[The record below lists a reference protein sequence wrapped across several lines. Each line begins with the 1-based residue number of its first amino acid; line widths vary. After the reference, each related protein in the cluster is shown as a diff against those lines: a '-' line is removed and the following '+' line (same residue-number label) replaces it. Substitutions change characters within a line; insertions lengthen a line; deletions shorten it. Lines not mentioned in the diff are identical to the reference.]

1 MYKNYFKT
9 AIRTLWRNPLFSSIN
24 VLGLSLGLASCI
36 LIVLYAKDELS
47 FDLFHHRVND
57 IYRVVVNFTS
67 PEGKSTNK
75 TSSTGMIH
83 GPTFAS
89 QIPEIE
95 SMVRIQSNRF
105 TIRHGRDII
114 DEEILYTDDNFFKA
128 FNVPLVAGDPKTALT
143 DIHSVVL
150 SEEMAKKYFGNT
162 DAIGKTIEVNINDTF
177 QPFRVAAVA
186 KNSPQ
191 NSSIK
196 IRMLFP
202 INFEKPDNQFLNFFL
217 NTFFVLRP
225 GADPNA
231 VVKKMASAFQSA
243 AANDIKEGEKF
254 GFKDKISFD
263 LQPIK
268 AMHLSTDFPPDNG
281 LVDGSNPI
289 YSYILSGIAL
299 LLLVIACINFI
310 NLTIARSLKRAK
322 EIGIRKVVG
331 GQRIQLA
338 IQFLGE
344 SFVLCII
351 AFLLGI
357 GLVELVL
364 PFFNT
369 ISNKALAFS
378 YLFDVKLILGLVA
391 LFLVT
396 GLMAGFYPALVL
408 SGFNPVKSLYGRH
421 LLAGKGY
428 ISRALVVL
436 QFTLATFLIIAT
448 ITIRSQF
455 NFLTHFELGYDENNV
470 VQIMGASPM
479 DKARLDLVRAEL
491 MKDPSVANVSGDQ
504 GGRWGTMAHINGD
517 RQIEFDIRR
526 VDENLLPLFEIK
538 LIKGRNFSANEPTD
552 SSNFIL
558 VNEAFVKEAG
568 WKDPLGKEVDFFYK
582 NKKYKVLGVMKD
594 FHFRPLT
601 EKIGPLLLSMQPDV
615 KFRELYVRLQPGY
628 GKASLG
634 NIEKVFRQFFPSN
647 AYSLVYRVDAS
658 RERYNDEAK
667 WKQIMSFGAILTIF
681 ISCIGLFGLAT
692 LAAEK
697 RRKEI
702 GIRKVLGASVTIIVR
717 KLSIDFLRLVV
728 LAVVIALPIA
738 WWALN
743 KWLENYP
750 YRVAISWWI
759 FALALVLVVTIA
771 LLTISFQSIRAA
783 IANPVKS
790 LRSE

>member
-1 MYKNYFKT
+1 
-9 AIRTLWRNPLFSSIN
+9 
-24 VLGLSLGLASCI
+24 
-36 LIVLYAKDELS
+36 
-47 FDLFHHRVND
+47 
-57 IYRVVVNFTS
+57 
-67 PEGKSTNK
+67 
-75 TSSTGMIH
+75 
-83 GPTFAS
+83 
-89 QIPEIE
+89 
-95 SMVRIQSNRF
+95 
-105 TIRHGRDII
+105 
-114 DEEILYTDDNFFKA
+114 
-128 FNVPLVAGDPKTALT
+128 
-143 DIHSVVL
+143 
-150 SEEMAKKYFGNT
+150 
-162 DAIGKTIEVNINDTF
+162 
-177 QPFRVAAVA
+177 
-186 KNSPQ
+186 
-191 NSSIK
+191 
-196 IRMLFP
+196 
-202 INFEKPDNQFLNFFL
+202 
-217 NTFFVLRP
+217 
-225 GADPNA
+225 
-231 VVKKMASAFQSA
+231 
-243 AANDIKEGEKF
+243 
-254 GFKDKISFD
+254 
-263 LQPIK
+263 
-268 AMHLSTDFPPDNG
+268 
-281 LVDGSNPI
+281 
-289 YSYILSGIAL
+289 
-299 LLLVIACINFI
+299 
-310 NLTIARSLKRAK
+310 
-322 EIGIRKVVG
+322 
-331 GQRIQLA
+331 
-338 IQFLGE
+338 
-344 SFVLCII
+344 
-351 AFLLGI
+351 
-357 GLVELVL
+357 
-364 PFFNT
+364 
-369 ISNKALAFS
+369 
-378 YLFDVKLILGLVA
+378 
-391 LFLVT
+391 
-396 GLMAGFYPALVL
+396 MAGFYPALVL

-470 VQIMGASPM
+470 VQIMGASAM
-479 DKARLDLVRAEL
+479 DKAKLDLVRAEL